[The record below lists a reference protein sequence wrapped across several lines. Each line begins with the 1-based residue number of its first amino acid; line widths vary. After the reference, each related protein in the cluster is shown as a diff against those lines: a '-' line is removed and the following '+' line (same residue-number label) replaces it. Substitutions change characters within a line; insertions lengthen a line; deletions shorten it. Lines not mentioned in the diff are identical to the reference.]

1 MEMGLD
7 MYLKAKRYLSPH
19 RAEDKDVIAE
29 IESIAPRGTMKPLE
43 LTYEAAYWRKANA
56 IHAWFVENVQD
67 GEDDCK
73 TYYVST
79 EDLENLLEKCKQ
91 VEQSR
96 NEILASKLLPTQ
108 GGFFFGSTEYDDG
121 YWHDIRITIEQ
132 LEAAIAEA
140 SKDDHIYFEYYASW

>member
-1 MEMGLD
+1 MGLD
-7 MYLKAKRYLSPH
+7 MYLRAKRHLSSY
-19 RAEDKDVIAE
+19 REEDKRVIAE

-43 LTYEAAYWRKANA
+43 VTYEAAYWRKANA

-91 VEQSR
+91 VEQTK
-96 NEILASKLLPTQ
+96 NEIFASKLLPTQ

-132 LEAAIAEA
+132 LEAALAE
-140 SKDDHIYFEYYASW
+140 SKKDDHIYFEYYASW